1 LGGFALRSTK
11 WTLELATKLIQ
22 ADVRL
27 NNADVV
33 KDDMAIIFAV
43 NHFTRLETILLP
55 YFLYKQFGTEV
66 WSLAAGELFEG
77 RIGKFLLSTGNV
89 STRDPDRD
97 KVIIH
102 SLLKGEHPWIIFP
115 EGAMIKDKK
124 VIDHRG
130 EFRVYN
136 NGKRR
141 PPHTGAAVLALRAE
155 FYRQKLACFHN
166 DPNHDGDREAVLERF
181 NLESLEEVIA
191 KRTVIVP
198 VNVTY
203 FPIRAREN
211 VFLRMARGIAKKDL
225 SPRAVEELSVE
236 GTLIAKDTDIDV
248 TFGDPI
254 DVRDHLFTR
263 ETSELLACG
272 DHDMDAL
279 EADAGSLFND
289 SARTLMMRYMRD
301 IYDLT
306 TVNYDHIFGT
316 ILRYQRQRRF
326 TERSYRNRIFLA
338 AHALAET
345 GKYEMHDLLEKNYR
359 EIIYEDMSPK
369 FHDFMGVCLREGI
382 VTADGDHYVKNFG
395 HRKSTADFHVS
406 RKEALSNVIANE
418 IEPLADLAASIKH
431 VAHMPREALSRRIRE
446 IFLEE
451 DAIAFDQDYKAFARP
466 GESKPMDVGRPFL
479 LTPSRVK
486 GGILLV
492 HGYMAA
498 PLEIRAMADYF
509 FDHGYAVYG
518 VRLKGHGTAPEDLA
532 QTEWTEWYESLNRGY
547 AVIKSVTDFI
557 TIGGFSTGGVLALL
571 AAARKGSKVQAA
583 FSICAPL
590 QLRNYMARHASS
602 VVRMNAVLSKL
613 GRNPKEFIE
622 NDPENDHINYRRNP
636 IVGVRE
642 LGEAMKAME
651 AELGNVH
658 VPSLIVQSHKDPVVD
673 PISGPTIFDKLGTE
687 DKELTVF
694 NRSNHGII
702 NGEGSEEVFDRVH
715 RFLHWARAKHRQPVL
730 LEATQ
735 AAEAS

>member
-1 LGGFALRSTK
+1 MGGFALRSTK
-11 WTLELATKLIQ
+11 WTLELARKLIQ

-27 NNADVV
+27 NNAEVV

-55 YFLYKQFGTEV
+55 YLLYKQFGTEV
-66 WSLAAGELFEG
+66 WSLAAAELFEG

-124 VIDHRG
+124 VVDHRG
-130 EFRVYN
+130 DFSVYN
-136 NGKRR
+136 RGTRR

-155 FYRQKLACFHN
+155 FYRQKLGCFHEN
-166 DPNHDGDREAVLERF
+166 PKHDGDRDAVLERF
-181 NLESLEEVIA
+181 NIESLEEVIA

-211 VFLRMARGIAKKDL
+211 VFLRMARGVAKDL
-225 SPRAVEELSVE
+225 SPRAIEELSVE

-248 TFGDPI
+248 SFGDPI
-254 DVRDHLFTR
+254 DVREYLFTR
-263 ETSELLACG
+263 ETAELLACG

-289 SARTLMMRYMRD
+289 SARTLMTRYMRD

-316 ILRYQRQRRF
+316 ILRHQRQRRF

-338 AHALAET
+338 AHQLAQS
-345 GKYEMHDLLEKNYR
+345 GKYEMHDLLENNYR
-359 EIIYEDMSPK
+359 EIIYEDASPK

-382 VTADGDHYVKNFG
+382 VSVDGEHYVKNFG
-395 HRKSTADFHVS
+395 HRKSKTDFHVA
-406 RKEALSNVIANE
+406 RKEALSTVIANE
-418 IEPLADLAASIKH
+418 IEPLSDLAASIKH
-431 VAHMPREALSRRIRE
+431 IAHMPREALSRRIRE

-451 DAIAFDQDYKAFARP
+451 DAAVFDADYKAFARP
-466 GESKPMDVGRPFL
+466 GDSKPMDVGRPFL
-479 LTPSRVK
+479 LVPSRVK
-486 GGILLV
+486 GGVVLV

-498 PLEIRAMADYF
+498 PLEIRALADYF
-509 FDHGYAVYG
+509 YEHGFAVYG
-518 VRLKGHGTAPEDLA
+518 VRLKGHGTSPEDLA
-532 QTEWTEWYESLNRGY
+532 RTNWTEWYESVNRGY
-547 AVIKSVTDFI
+547 AVIKSVTDYI
-557 TIGGFSTGGVLALL
+557 VLGGFSTGGVLALL
-571 AAARKGSKVQAA
+571 AAARKGKKVQAA

-602 VVRMNAVLSKL
+602 VVRMNAVLSRL
-613 GRNPKEFIE
+613 GRNPKEFVE
-622 NDPENDHINYRRNP
+622 NDPENDHINYHRNP

-651 AELGNVH
+651 SELPNVL
-658 VPSLIVQSHKDPVVD
+658 VPTLVVQSHLDPVVD
-673 PISGPTIFDKLGTE
+673 PVSGPTIFDKLGST

-694 NRSNHGII
+694 NRPNHGII
-702 NGEGSEEVFDRVH
+702 NGDGSEEIFDRVL
-715 RFLHWARAKHRQPVL
+715 RFLHWARAKHRQPL
-730 LEATQ
+730 PLEAAET
-735 AAEAS
+735 AEAS

>member
-1 LGGFALRSTK
+1 MGGFALRSTK
-11 WTLELATKLIQ
+11 WMLELATKLIQ

-27 NNADVV
+27 NNTEVV

-43 NHFTRLETILLP
+43 NHFTRVETILLP
-55 YFLYKQFGTEV
+55 YLLYKQFGTEV

-77 RIGKFLLSTGNV
+77 KIGQFLLSTGNV

-130 EFRVYN
+130 EFSVYN
-136 NGKRR
+136 KGKRR

-155 FYRQKLACFHN
+155 FYRQKLGCFHEN
-166 DPNHDGDREAVLERF
+166 PKHDHDRDAVLKRF
-181 NLESLEEVIA
+181 NIESLDEVIA

-211 VFLRMARGIAKKDL
+211 VFLRLAKGVAKDL
-225 SPRAVEELSVE
+225 SPRAIEELSVE
-236 GTLIAKDTDIDV
+236 GTIVAKDTDIDV

-254 DVRDHLFTR
+254 DVRDYLFTR
-263 ETSELLACG
+263 ETAELLACG

-279 EADAGSLFND
+279 EEDSGSLFNE
-289 SARTLMMRYMRD
+289 SARKLMLHYMRD

-338 AHALAET
+338 AHQLAES
-345 GKYEMHDLLEKNYR
+345 GKYEMHDLLGKHYR
-359 EIIYEDMSPK
+359 EIIYEDASPK
-369 FHDFMGVCLREGI
+369 FHDFMGVCVREGI
-382 VTADGDHYVKNFG
+382 VTVDGDHYVKNFG
-395 HRKSTADFHVS
+395 HRKSATDFHVS
-406 RKEALSNVIANE
+406 RKEALSTVIANE
-418 IEPLADLAASIKH
+418 IEPLADLSASIKH
-431 VAHMPREALSRRIRE
+431 IAHMPREALSRRIRE
-446 IFLEE
+446 IFLAE
-451 DAIAFDQDYKAFARP
+451 DAAVFDTDYRAFARP
-466 GESKPMDVGRPFL
+466 GESKPRDVGRPFL
-479 LTPSRVK
+479 LMPSRIK
-486 GGILLV
+486 GGIVLV

-509 FDHGYAVYG
+509 CEHGFAVYG

-532 QTEWTEWYESLNRGY
+532 QTEWTEWYESVNRGY
-547 AVIKSVTDFI
+547 AVIKSVTDYI
-557 TIGGFSTGGVLALL
+557 VVGGFSTGGLLALL
-571 AAARKGSKVQAA
+571 AAARKGAKVQAA
-583 FSICAPL
+583 FSVCAPL

-602 VVRMNAVLSKL
+602 IVRMNTMLSKL
-613 GRNPKEFIE
+613 GRNPKEYVE
-622 NDPENDHINYRRNP
+622 NDPENEHINYRRNP

-651 AELGNVH
+651 AELKDVQ
-658 VPSLIVQSHKDPVVD
+658 VPALVVQAHQDPVVD
-673 PISGPTIFDKLGTE
+673 PVSGPTIYEKLGTP

-694 NRSNHGII
+694 NRTNHGII
-702 NGEGSEEVFDRVH
+702 NGEGSEEVFDRVM
-715 RFLHWARAKHRQPVL
+715 RFLHWARAKHRQPL
-730 LEATQ
+730 PLE

>member
-1 LGGFALRSTK
+1 MGGFALRSTK
-11 WTLELATKLIQ
+11 WTLELASRLIQ

-55 YFLYKQFGTEV
+55 YLLYKQFGTEV
-66 WSLAAGELFEG
+66 WSLAAAELFEG

-155 FYRQKLACFHN
+155 FYRQKLGCFHN
-166 DPNHDGDREAVLERF
+166 NPKHDGDRDAVLERF
-181 NLESLEEVIA
+181 NLESLEEVVA

-211 VFLRMARGIAKKDL
+211 VFLRLAKGIAKDDL
-225 SPRAVEELSVE
+225 SPRAIEELSVE

-248 TFGDPI
+248 SFGDPI
-254 DVRDHLFTR
+254 DVRDYLFTR
-263 ETSELLACG
+263 ETAELLACG

-279 EADAGSLFND
+279 EADPKSLFNN
-289 SARTLMMRYMRD
+289 SARDLMMRYMRD

-338 AHALAET
+338 AHQLAES
-345 GKYEMHDLLEKNYR
+345 GNYEMHDLLENHYR
-359 EIIYEDMSPK
+359 DIIYEDYSPK
-369 FHDFMGVCLREGI
+369 FHDFMSVCLKEGI

-395 HRKSTADFHVS
+395 HRKSKADFHVS

-418 IEPLADLAASIKH
+418 IEPLTDFAASIKH
-431 VAHMPREALSRRIRE
+431 IAHMPREALSRRIRE
-446 IFLEE
+446 IFIEE
-451 DAIAFDQDYKAFARP
+451 DAAVFDADYKAFARP
-466 GESKPMDVGRPFL
+466 GESKPMDVGQPFL
-479 LTPSRVK
+479 LMPSRVK
-486 GGILLV
+486 GGIVLV

-498 PLEIRAMADYF
+498 PLEIRAMANYF
-509 FDHGYAVYG
+509 YDHGYAVYG

-532 QTEWTEWYESLNRGY
+532 RTEWTEWYESVNRGY
-547 AVIKSVTDFI
+547 AVIKSVTDYI
-557 TIGGFSTGGVLALL
+557 VLGGFSTGGLLALL
-571 AAARKGSKVQAA
+571 AAARKGRKVQAA
-583 FSICAPL
+583 FSISAPL

-613 GRNPKEFIE
+613 GRNPKEYVE

-642 LGEAMKAME
+642 LGEAMKALE
-651 AELGNVH
+651 EELPNVN
-658 VPSLIVQSHKDPVVD
+658 VPSLIVQAHQDPVVD
-673 PISGPTIFDKLGTE
+673 PISGPTIFDKLGTA
-687 DKELTVF
+687 DKEFTVF
-694 NRSNHGII
+694 NRTNHGIV
-702 NGEGSEEVFDRVH
+702 NGEGSDEVFDRVM
-715 RFLHWARAKHRQPVL
+715 RFLHWARAKHRQPMTV
-730 LEATQ
+730 EVTE